1 MTPRNLRLIFDPLF
15 RFAEANVKVAPPENG
30 EQSKVLTLPPQNLL
44 KKSMLFLVALFI
56 FTSVTL
62 MAQSP
67 QKINF
72 QSIVRNTNGL
82 IVSNKTISIKISLL
96 SDSITGTQVF
106 SESHAIKT
114 DAIGLVSLQ
123 IGSGTALS
131 GSFAT
136 INWGNAAHFI
146 KLEADFNG
154 GNNYVLLG
162 TQELMSV
169 PYAMYAAKTDTA
181 SLNLTNRFAAKA
193 PINNPQFT
201 GTVGGITKSMVD
213 GLENVNN
220 TSDEDKPVSSATQT
234 ALAAKAPINN
244 PQFTGTVGGIT
255 QAMVDGLENVN
266 NTSDVDKPVSTA
278 TQDALALKAPIS
290 SPTFTGTVGGITK
303 AMVGLSDVE
312 NTSDANK
319 RVSTATQTA
328 LDAIS
333 AAMQTALDAISSAT
347 QTALDA
353 KAPINNPQFTG
364 TVSGIDKTMVGL
376 ENVNNISDLDKPV
389 SILTQAAIDTK
400 LNKLDFPPGNFAN
413 EILYWNGDYWISLA
427 PGTTGQSLIMSST
440 GLSWGC
446 LIPSSVGTPSSIN
459 PTLVVNTPMTPITI
473 ATTGVT
479 GISFRNLPWGLEA
492 EWDANVLTISGTPY
506 EARSFVYFIQLEV
519 SCGEPLIASGTININ
534 PTVPYPPTGVVATAG
549 NTLASVAFVAPNFNG
564 GSIITGYTVTS
575 NPGGFS
581 ATGDTSPLN
590 VIGLTNGTA
599 YTFTVIAVN
608 AAGPSI
614 ASDPSA
620 AVTPAVTV
628 PDAPTNV
635 VATAGDGS
643 ASVAFEAPS
652 NNGGSVITE
661 YFVTSDPFILDIG
674 AKGATSPITYTGLT
688 NGTAYTFTVAA
699 INSVDTS
706 IASAPSAAVTP
717 ASASACPTATISY
730 NGYTYTTVGIGN
742 QCWMAENLRTSKYSD
757 GTDIPDET
765 FNINGWGD
773 LTTGARTEYQDVIGY
788 VSDYGYL
795 YNWYAA
801 KGIITDGG
809 TSTNNICPTGW
820 HVPTDSDWN
829 KLVKSID
836 SGADTSA
843 NSGTSTQSSTAGT
856 LMKKNDALWTTN
868 SGTNTSDF
876 SALPGGSRFGSSFS
890 GVGVSAYFWSATE
903 SSSSEAWFRLLYG
916 GNGNVDRRNTYY
928 LNKPGGASI
937 RCLRD

>member
-1 MTPRNLRLIFDPLF
+1 MN
-15 RFAEANVKVAPPENG
+15 N
-30 EQSKVLTLPPQNLL
+30 
-44 KKSMLFLVALFI
+44 
-56 FTSVTL
+56 TSDEDK
-62 MAQSP
+62 P
-67 QKINF
+67 
-72 QSIVRNTNGL
+72 
-82 IVSNKTISIKISLL
+82 VSSA
-96 SDSITGTQVF
+96 TQ
-106 SESHAIKT
+106 
-114 DAIGLVSLQ
+114 
-123 IGSGTALS
+123 TAL
-131 GSFAT
+131 A
-136 INWGNAAHFI
+136 
-146 KLEADFNG
+146 L
-154 GNNYVLLG
+154 
-162 TQELMSV
+162 
-169 PYAMYAAKTDTA
+169 
-181 SLNLTNRFAAKA
+181 KA
-193 PINNPQFT
+193 PLANPTFT

-220 TSDEDKPVSSATQT
+220 TSD
-234 ALAAKAPINN
+234 
-244 PQFTGTVGGIT
+244 
-255 QAMVDGLENVN
+255 
-266 NTSDVDKPVSTA
+266 VDKPVSTA
-278 TQDALALKAPIS
+278 TQDSLALKAPIS

-333 AAMQTALDAISSAT
+333 AAMQTALDAISAAT

-446 LIPSSVGTPSSIN
+446 LIPSSLGTPSSIN

-479 GISFRNLPWGLEA
+479 GIRFRNLPWGLEA

-506 EARSFVYFIQLEV
+506 EAGSFVYYIYLEV
-519 SCGEPLIASGTININ
+519 SCGEPLTASGTININ

-564 GSIITGYTVTS
+564 GRIITGYTVTS

-688 NGTAYTFTVAA
+688 NGTAYTFAVAA

-717 ASASACPTATISY
+717 ASASACTSTTVTDIDGNIY
-730 NGYTYTTVGIGN
+730 NTVGIGN
-742 QCWMAENLRTSKYSD
+742 QCWTKENLRVSSYND
-757 GTDIPDET
+757 GTLISDVTDNVAWTQPLRGIRSWINNDSTTNEIP
-765 FNINGWGD
+765 
-773 LTTGARTEYQDVIGY
+773 
-788 VSDYGYL
+788 YGNL
-795 YNWYAA
+795 YNWYAV
-801 KGIITDGG
+801 KGINYSLSTDAPKGYIYK
-809 TSTNNICPTGW
+809 NICPTGW

-836 SGADTSA
+836 SAADTT
-843 NSGTSTQSSTAGT
+843 GTTTQSTSAGGK
-856 LMKKNDALWTTN
+856 MKASDNN
-868 SGTNTSDF
+868 SFWDLASAAADNTSGF
-876 SALPGGSRFGSSFS
+876 TAQPGGDRSENFMGGFNDQFFG
-890 GVGVSAYFWSATE
+890 AYFWSATE
-903 SSSSEAWFRLLYG
+903 NGNFGTAWGRYLVWS
-916 GNGNVDRRNTYY
+916 NSNVDRSGYP
-928 LNKPGGASI
+928 LSDGMSV